1 MRKGSNRRT
10 VKRRR
15 EVFLKK
21 ICITLALA
29 GIVLTGSIVGG
40 SRLVSAH
47 DNAAKESVEYKYY
60 KSIEV
65 SRGDSLWSIAKEY
78 MSQNYDSIYDYIDEL
93 KQMNHLDSDDIH
105 AGQYHIMRRI
115 SSNQVRMFNCHSI
128 LRKLSVASLVS
139 Y

>member
-1 MRKGSNRRT
+1 MRKGSNHRT

-47 DNAAKESVEYKYY
+47 DNSAKESVEYKYY

-78 MSQNYDSIYDYIDEL
+78 MSQDYDSIYDYIDEL

-105 AGQYHIMRRI
+105 AGQY
-115 SSNQVRMFNCHSI
+115 
-128 LRKLSVASLVS
+128 LTVS
-139 Y
+139 YYEANFQ

>member
-1 MRKGSNRRT
+1 MRKGSNHRT

-47 DNAAKESVEYKYY
+47 DNAVYGALQKN
-60 KSIEV
+60 I
-65 SRGDSLWSIAKEY
+65 
-78 MSQNYDSIYDYIDEL
+78 
-93 KQMNHLDSDDIH
+93 
-105 AGQYHIMRRI
+105 
-115 SSNQVRMFNCHSI
+115 
-128 LRKLSVASLVS
+128 
-139 Y
+139 